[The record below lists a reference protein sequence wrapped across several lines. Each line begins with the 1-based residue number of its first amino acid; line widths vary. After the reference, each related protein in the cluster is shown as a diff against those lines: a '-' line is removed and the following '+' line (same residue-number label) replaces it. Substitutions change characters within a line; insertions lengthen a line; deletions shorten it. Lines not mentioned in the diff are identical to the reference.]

1 MSQRQ
6 ITQYK
11 ISAKFLIILALL
23 LIGQFADRLVG
34 LAVGEVRWSGS
45 EWPVLF
51 DLMYVLFIVAPVVFV
66 FLKQIQRHLKELEK
80 KEAFMDNIFENMYE
94 GVSVVDGQG
103 NLTKKNNIINDYID
117 LDYNHYIPFEEWTSY
132 VTYLDPQSEVSIEPK
147 QLPLMRALRGE
158 KVQDQQL
165 YVMSKNGV
173 TKYLS
178 VNAKCLR
185 DDKENIIG
193 AVSVARDITKQKQIE
208 QVLSETNRKYE
219 MIANNMNDLIAM
231 VDKTGVITY
240 ASPSHKTVL
249 GYEQSEYEEE
259 EALSFVHPDDREVM
273 QQLYDELLSTGK
285 TKEAEYR
292 VKHKDQGWV
301 WIEVLGSPI
310 AQSDHQQS
318 TIVPDEILLISR
330 EITERKKLE
339 EQLKQMAYYD
349 ELTDLPNRKMLDM
362 HLKKA
367 MARTNR
373 TGESLASM
381 FIDLDG
387 FKEVNDKLGHDSGD
401 ELLKVVAA
409 RFVSCL
415 REEDF
420 VSRYGGDE
428 FVVILEN
435 IAGEGA
441 KEVAERIIEQLSK
454 PISIKD
460 EEVVVSPSIGISH
473 YPDDSEEIEELLSKA
488 DQAMYYAKSIG
499 KNTYQFYHDDLP
511 EVQSIT
517 NNPIV
522 KVINQF
528 RK

>member
-6 ITQYK
+6 MTQYK
-11 ISAKFLIILALL
+11 IGSKFLIILALL
-23 LIGQFADRLVG
+23 LVGQFADRIVEL
-34 LAVGEVRWSGS
+34 LFGEQQWSGS
-45 EWPVLF
+45 DWPVLF

-80 KEAFMDNIFENMYE
+80 KEAFMENIFENMYE

-173 TKYLS
+173 KKYLS
-178 VNAKCLR
+178 VNAKCLL
-185 DDKENIIG
+185 DDKGHTVG
-193 AVSVARDITKQKQIE
+193 AVSVARDITKRKQME
-208 QVLSETNRKYE
+208 QALAETNRKYE
-219 MIANNMNDLIAM
+219 MIAKNMSDLI
-231 VDKTGVITY
+231 VIIDKVGRLTY
-240 ASPSHKTVL
+240 VSPSHETVL
-249 GYEQSEYEEE
+249 GYPQEMFTKE
-259 EALSFVHPDDREVM
+259 EALSFVHPDDQKIM
-273 QQLYDELLSTGK
+273 QHLYDDILLTGE

-292 VKHKDQGWV
+292 VKHRERGWI

-310 AQSDHQQS
+310 EQQTS
-318 TIVPDEILLISR
+318 NSALVPDEILLVSR
-330 EITERKKLE
+330 EITERKQLE
-339 EQLKQMAYYD
+339 DQLKQMAYYD
-349 ELTDLPNRKMLDM
+349 ELTDLPNRKLLDM

-367 MARTNR
+367 MARASR
-373 TGESLASM
+373 KGEVLAVM

-387 FKEVNDKLGHDSGD
+387 FKEVNDQLGHESGD
-401 ELLKVVAA
+401 ELLKVVAT

-435 IAGEGA
+435 IGEEGA
-441 KEVAERIIEQLSK
+441 KDVAERIIEQLSR
-454 PISIKD
+454 PIAIKG
-460 EEVVVSPSIGISH
+460 EEVLVSPSIGVSH
-473 YPDDSEEIEELLSKA
+473 YPHDNEVLDVLLDQA
-488 DQAMYYAKSIG
+488 DHAMYYAKSKG
-499 KNTYQFYHDDLP
+499 KNTYQLYHEDLP
-511 EVQSIT
+511 EVKSIT
-517 NNPIV
+517 NNPIS
-522 KVINQF
+522 KLINQF
-528 RK
+528 KS

>member
-1 MSQRQ
+1 MSQKQ

-11 ISAKFLIILALL
+11 IGGKFLIILALL

-51 DLMYVLFIVAPVVFV
+51 DLIYVLFIVAPVVLV
-66 FLKQIQRHLKELEK
+66 FLKQIQGHLKELEK
-80 KEAFMDNIFENMYE
+80 KEAFMENIFENMYE
-94 GVSVVDGQG
+94 GVSVVDKQG
-103 NLTKKNNIINDYID
+103 NLTKKNQIISDYID
-117 LDYNHYIPFEEWTSY
+117 LDYKHYIPFKEWTSY
-132 VTYLDPQSEVSIEPK
+132 VTYLDPQSEVSIEPE
-147 QLPLMRALRGE
+147 QLPLIRALRGE

-185 DDKENIIG
+185 DDKDNIVG

-208 QVLSETNRKYE
+208 QALAETNRKYE
-219 MIANNMNDLIAM
+219 IIANNMSDLIAM
-231 VDKTGVITY
+231 IDKRGQITY
-240 ASPSHKTVL
+240 ASPSHETVL
-249 GYEQSEYEEE
+249 GYPQEMFETK
-259 EALSFVHPDDREVM
+259 EALNFVHPDDLDVM
-273 QQLYDELLSTGK
+273 QHLYDEILFTGK
-285 TKEAEYR
+285 MKEAEYR
-292 VKHKDQGWV
+292 VKHKNQGWV

-310 AQSDHQQS
+310 SQSDHQQS
-318 TIVPDEILLISR
+318 TIIPDEILLISR

-349 ELTDLPNRKMLDM
+349 ELTDLPNRKLLDM

-387 FKEVNDKLGHDSGD
+387 FKEVNDKLGHNSGD
-401 ELLKVVAA
+401 ELLKIVAA

-435 IAGEGA
+435 VADEGA
-441 KEVAERIIEQLSK
+441 KEAADRIIEHLSK
-454 PISIKD
+454 PISLKD

-473 YPDDSEEIEELLSKA
+473 YPDDSEEMEELLSKA
-488 DQAMYYAKSIG
+488 DQAMYYAKSKG

-511 EVQSIT
+511 KVQSIT

-528 RK
+528 KK